1 MRAILGPAS
10 TATRLST
17 FGGASILWAKSTDA
31 NGSSYHM
38 KRDPQV
44 QLQLDDIQVAR
55 TFFFQTVVIA
65 LYQILHA
72 SRRMNA

>member
-1 MRAILGPAS
+1 
-10 TATRLST
+10 
-17 FGGASILWAKSTDA
+17 
-31 NGSSYHM
+31 M

-72 SRRMNA
+72 NRRMNA